1 MALPVPQVHTCSF
14 EEFLNL
20 GGDGNKY
27 EWVDGRLISMPVRRA
42 GSQVQHWLARY
53 LEDHVLAANLGF
65 VGSEQAILV
74 GPARGRV
81 PDVYF
86 VSWNRADVLP
96 VPPHDMLN
104 GAPELAVEVLSPGA
118 EAELRDRIHKREQYG
133 RAGVLEYWIV
143 DPAAQ
148 TFEVY
153 RAADGELRLA
163 STLTAD
169 DMLTTP
175 LLSGFTLSLP
185 ELWRRAEPPR
195 PPSG

>member
-20 GGDGNKY
+20 GGDGNRY
-27 EWVDGRLISMPVRRA
+27 EWVDGRLIVTPVRSTVSRTRF
-42 GSQVQHWLARY
+42 VLTCV
-53 LEDHVLAANLGF
+53 LDDFVLAQNGGC
-65 VGSEQAILV
+65 VGGQQAILL

-81 PDVYF
+81 PDIYF
-86 VSWNRADVLP
+86 VTWDREHVMPA
-96 VPPHDMLN
+96 PPHDMLN

-118 EAELRDRIHKREQYG
+118 EAEQGDRIYKREQYG

-143 DPAAQ
+143 DPAAR

-153 RAADGELRLA
+153 RAADGELRLVA
-163 STLTAD
+163 TLGAD

-175 LLSGFTLSLP
+175 LLPGFTLSLP

-195 PPSG
+195 PRSG